1 MVAVEAGTR
10 SRRARISR
18 KQENRSLYS
27 VLTGYSENSSLRR
40 VQVIAD
46 YQFGAGIGPGL
57 FPEGCTFTLST
68 TGRIRQV
75 LYEGTR
81 LATVRAS
88 DGRLTL
94 GIAGAKRLQAVLPAP
109 GYRVAVRD
117 DVAEFVAQG
126 KNAFAKHVIAADP
139 AIRAGDEVLVVSGK
153 DMLIACGSASISG
166 TEMLA
171 FNYGVAVKVR
181 QGSEKDASGK
191 YQSATDEGDDEEAR
205 HAGRAD

>member
-1 MVAVEAGTR
+1 
-10 SRRARISR
+10 
-18 KQENRSLYS
+18 
-27 VLTGYSENSSLRR
+27 LRR

-46 YQFGAGIGPGL
+46 FQFGGGVGPAL
-57 FPEGCTFTLST
+57 FPEGCTFIYST
-68 TGRIRQV
+68 TGRVRQV
-75 LYEGTR
+75 LCEGTR

-94 GIAGAKRLQAVLPAP
+94 GIEGARRLRDALPAP
-109 GYRVAVRD
+109 GYRVTIRD

-126 KNAFAKHVIAADP
+126 KNAFAKHVTGADP
-139 AIRAGDEVLVVSGK
+139 QIRAGDDVLVVAGA
-153 DMLIACGSASISG
+153 DRLIACGGAAVSG
-166 TEMLA
+166 AEMLA

-191 YQSATDEGDDEEAR
+191 YQSTPDEGDDEEAR